1 MRGRSR
7 ESELVEA
14 PPHRA
19 EFWFSF
25 LPWGPLPASGA
36 RCAGQSGAREAVL
49 LGSLSM
55 IAAVA
60 TLISALTTPAAAQD
74 WPARPVTMVVPFA
87 AGSGSDILGRI
98 IGPRL
103 AESLGAAVIVEN
115 VGGAGGMIG
124 AARVMKAAPDGYQ
137 LLLATAGTHAIN
149 QTLYKKPLYDAASD
163 FAPVALVASTPIL
176 LIARKDLPAG
186 NLPDFIAH
194 ARRNQATMQFGS
206 PGAGSTSHLGCALFN
221 AAIKVEVTHVP
232 YRSTGQALQ
241 DLLAERLDYQCVP
254 IAGVVPQIEEK
265 LIKAIAIMSK
275 QRSPILPMLATA
287 QEQGL
292 ADFEV
297 ETWYAM
303 FLPKGTPAAIVRKL
317 HDAAAATMNAPD
329 VQARLEQLGIEVV
342 APERRSSDYLASFVK
357 REIEKWAGPIKATG
371 VSMD

>member
-1 MRGRSR
+1 MPDTR
-7 ESELVEA
+7 
-14 PPHRA
+14 
-19 EFWFSF
+19 
-25 LPWGPLPASGA
+25 
-36 RCAGQSGAREAVL
+36 
-49 LGSLSM
+49 M
-55 IAAVA
+55 IAAIA
-60 TLISALTTPAAAQD
+60 ALMLASAPVAAQD
-74 WPARPVTMVVPFA
+74 WPTRPVTMVVPFA

-103 AESLGAAVIVEN
+103 GEQLGAPVIVED

-124 AARVMKAAPDGYQ
+124 AARVMKANPDGYSF
-137 LLLATAGTHAIN
+137 LLATAGTHAIN
-149 QTLYKKPLYDAASD
+149 QTLYKKPLYNAATD

-176 LIARKDLPAG
+176 LVTRKDLPADT
-186 NLPDFIAH
+186 LPQFIAY
-194 ARRNQATMQFGS
+194 AKANQATMQFGS

-221 AAIKVEVTHVP
+221 AAIGVAVTHVP

-241 DLLAERLDYQCVP
+241 DLLAGRLDYQCVP
-254 IAGVVPQIEEK
+254 IAGVVPQIEGG

-303 FLPKGTPAAIVRKL
+303 FLPKGTPAPIIGKL
-317 HDAAAATMNAPD
+317 HSAALAAMNAPD
-329 VQARLEQLGIEVV
+329 VQAKLAELGIEVV
-342 APERRSSDYLASFVK
+342 APERRSPEYLAQFVV
-357 REIEKWAGPIKATG
+357 REIEKWAGPIRATG

>member
-1 MRGRSR
+1 MVADHQGGEHYGGLS
-7 ESELVEA
+7 
-14 PPHRA
+14 
-19 EFWFSF
+19 
-25 LPWGPLPASGA
+25 
-36 RCAGQSGAREAVL
+36 AREGTMRVDVL
-49 LGSLSM
+49 TL
-55 IAAVA
+55 AVA
-60 TLISALTTPAAAQD
+60 LTVGLLAATTPAAAQE

-98 IGPRL
+98 IGPRI
-103 AESLGAAVIVEN
+103 AESLGAPVIVEN

-149 QTLYKKPLYDAASD
+149 QTLYKKPLYDAATD

-176 LIARKDLPAG
+176 LVTRSDLPVAS
-186 NLPDFIAH
+186 LPEFIAY
-194 ARRNQATMQFGS
+194 ARQNQAKMQFGS

-221 AAIKVEVTHVP
+221 AAIRVEVTHVP

-241 DLLAERLDYQCVP
+241 DLLAGRLDYQCVP
-254 IAGVVPQIEEK
+254 IAGVVPQIEGK

-287 QEQGL
+287 HEQGL

-297 ETWYAM
+297 ETWYAV
-303 FLPKGTPAAIVRKL
+303 FLPKDTPAAIVRKL
-317 HDAAAATMNAPD
+317 HDAVVAAMGAPD
-329 VQARLEQLGIEVV
+329 TQARLEQLGIEVV
-342 APERRSSDYLASFVK
+342 APERRSPEYLAGFVK
-357 REIEKWAGPIKATG
+357 REIEKWAGPIRATG